1 MELVSIFKNKKTG
14 QDGFS
19 LIEVLI
25 AISILSIGML
35 ALAALQVSAIRGN
48 ALGKKKSLAVALAEA
63 KIEEFRNTPYASI
76 AGGITTEEDLSLGEI
91 YTRQSTIEDNVP
103 TTGMKTITV
112 QVSWEDTKIHR
123 VQLRTIMAQNG

>member
-1 MELVSIFKNKKTG
+1 MSIFKNKKTG